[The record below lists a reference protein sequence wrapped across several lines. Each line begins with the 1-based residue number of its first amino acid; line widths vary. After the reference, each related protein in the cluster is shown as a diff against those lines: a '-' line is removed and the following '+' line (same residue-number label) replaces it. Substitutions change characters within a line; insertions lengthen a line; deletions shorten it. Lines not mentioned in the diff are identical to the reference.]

1 MVSLAKFYGIIF
13 MFNIEK
19 ISQDAIMILQ
29 KLIDP
34 NMATVEYND
43 RRKEFNIRLKESGNY
58 ALCIAEE
65 DEDNENGHL
74 RFSIEMHA
82 EDGFYNFFKVFPSLA
97 PIDYIENQRVI
108 DKFRFLSAFIAGKD
122 FEKSVSTIDD
132 YKFFFRYDGSNYRF
146 ISQIGMDDPRFD
158 PEKRSFIVFIYDYY
172 FNYTMGT
179 IDVEKSVEFELFEIL
194 NENCHCNN
202 VQSDIQDIL
211 KGILNDA
218 ANKIE
223 RPVEELTLK
232 DSTLLSMIHI

>member
-1 MVSLAKFYGIIF
+1 MST
-13 MFNIEK
+13 IEK
-19 ISQDAIMILQ
+19 VSEEALNIL
-29 KLIDP
+29 KNLIDP
-34 NMATVEYND
+34 NMATVEYNG

-65 DEDNENGHL
+65 DDDNENGHI
-74 RFSIEMHA
+74 RFGIEIHA

-97 PIDYIENQRVI
+97 PIDYKENQIVV
-108 DKFRFLSAFIAGKD
+108 DKFRFLHSFMVGKD

-158 PEKRSFIVFIYDYY
+158 PEQRSFIVFTYDYY

-194 NENCHCNN
+194 NESCHCNN

-211 KGILNDA
+211 DGILNDA
-218 ANKIE
+218 AKKIE